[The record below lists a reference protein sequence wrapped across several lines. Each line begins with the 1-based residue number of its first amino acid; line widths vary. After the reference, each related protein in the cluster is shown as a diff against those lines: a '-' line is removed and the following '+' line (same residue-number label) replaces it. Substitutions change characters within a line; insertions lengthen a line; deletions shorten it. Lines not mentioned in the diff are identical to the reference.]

1 MKKNDCQLLRYFL
14 LWLVLPF
21 IVAHCFYGIFGIW
34 EKSLKLLAS
43 IFLPLFLF
51 HIYSQVASI
60 FTFFFK
66 LISQV
71 PINELILLN
80 RSKKFT
86 CDNCGTETTKLN
98 QTRQKKSCLTG
109 TLLCTHCPNFFT
121 KYQNDLNYHFAKKR
135 SAPKPD
141 VTFKCKL

>member
-1 MKKNDCQLLRYFL
+1 MVSFAFYCCSLL
-14 LWLVLPF
+14 LWKF
-21 IVAHCFYGIFGIW
+21 WYMGKEFKITCFDFSAIISFPYI
-34 EKSLKLLAS
+34 KSS
-43 IFLPLFLF
+43 RFNI
-51 HIYSQVASI
+51 HV
-60 FTFFFK
+60 FFFK

-71 PINELILLN
+71 PINELLSLN

-86 CDNCGTETTKLN
+86 CDNCGTQTAKLN
-98 QTRQKKSCLTG
+98 LTRQKKSCLTG